1 MAVGDETK
9 DSLKN
14 LSATLSREDIRA
26 KMIDSGV
33 DPVAMLAQVRLM
45 CLEAEA
51 NAAFEMALYE
61 AMK

>member
-1 MAVGDETK
+1 MKSLIEE
-9 DSLKN
+9 SLKN
-14 LSATLSREDIRA
+14 LSATLLREDIRA

-33 DPVAMLAQVRLM
+33 DPVAMFAQVRLM

-51 NAAFEMALYE
+51 NAAFEIALHE

>member
-1 MAVGDETK
+1 MIE
-9 DSLKN
+9 DSLRN
-14 LSATLSREDIRA
+14 LSETLSREDIRA

-33 DPVAMLAQVRLM
+33 DPDAMFAQVRLM

-61 AMK
+61 VMK

>member
-1 MAVGDETK
+1 MIE
-9 DSLKN
+9 DSLRN
-14 LSATLSREDIRA
+14 LSETLSREDIRA

-51 NAAFEMALYE
+51 NVAFEISLYE